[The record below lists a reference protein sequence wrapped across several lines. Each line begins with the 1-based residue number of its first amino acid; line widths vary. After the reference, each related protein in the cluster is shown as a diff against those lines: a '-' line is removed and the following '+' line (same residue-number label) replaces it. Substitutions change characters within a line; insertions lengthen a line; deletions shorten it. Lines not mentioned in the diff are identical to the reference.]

1 MQSGIYTKHEYRD
14 QDFRKLVVFIFYRKI
29 FRTPEEREADRRAF
43 EKKFAALLLMMAAQS
58 SLFKM
63 NNFTQHGNTSTL
75 LHCIAVSYFSVRL
88 AEKLGI
94 DYNRRELLR
103 GALLHDY
110 FLYDWHEKDK
120 SHRLHGFTHPG
131 RALRNANR
139 DFQLSEREQD
149 IIGKHMF
156 PLTPFPPKCR
166 EAMLVCLVDKWC
178 STYEVFSRNPYGEL
192 REKFLPLAVSQNAY
206 AGA

>member
-1 MQSGIYTKHEYRD
+1 M
-14 QDFRKLVVFIFYRKI
+14 VVFILYRK
-29 FRTPEEREADRRAF
+29 FFQTPEERREARKAF
-43 EKKFAALLLMMAAQS
+43 EKKFAALLLVMAAES
-58 SLFKM
+58 SLVKM

-75 LHCIAVSYFSVRL
+75 LHCIAVSYFSFLL

-94 DYNRRELLR
+94 TCNRRELLR

-131 RALRNANR
+131 RALRNAKR

-149 IIGKHMF
+149 IIEKHMF
-156 PLTPFPPKCR
+156 PLTPMPPKYR
-166 EAMLVCLVDKWC
+166 EAVLVCLVDKWC
-178 STYEVFSRNPYGEL
+178 STYEVFCRNPYGEL
-192 REKFLPLAVSQNAY
+192 REKFLPLAIS
-206 AGA
+206 